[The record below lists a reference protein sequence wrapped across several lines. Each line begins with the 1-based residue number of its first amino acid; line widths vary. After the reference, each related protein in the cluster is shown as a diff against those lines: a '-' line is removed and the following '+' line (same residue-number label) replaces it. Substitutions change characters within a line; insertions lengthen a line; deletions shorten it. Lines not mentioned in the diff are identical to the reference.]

1 MEFMLNNSSSSKIIA
16 GLFPFNGQCVVEH
29 RDASEFPC
37 FGFRWVAT
45 DTSAWDFVSLLA
57 LHVLAGLGFVVGDD
71 KAPHE
76 WTVGVGM
83 EWWYVDIVQEK
94 TRVGEIRLA
103 TCDGRRE

>member
-1 MEFMLNNSSSSKIIA
+1 MGRYGYECL
-16 GLFPFNGQCVVEH
+16 GL
-29 RDASEFPC
+29 C
-37 FGFRWVAT
+37 FAP
-45 DTSAWDFVSLLA
+45 L

-71 KAPHE
+71 KALHE

-94 TRVGEIRLA
+94 TRAGEIRLA